1 MCTYHDSISLFDRFV
16 DDLFLLWQF
25 HAPHLDEMV
34 STFCSYGKDAQNFSV
49 IFAFFLFFLLWSR
62 ISHQM
67 NFSQKN
73 RLFPLKDFQAEPLI
87 EVTLREL
94 LGFPRRRKP

>member
-1 MCTYHDSISLFDRFV
+1 MPL
-16 DDLFLLWQF
+16 
-25 HAPHLDEMV
+25 APHRDEMV
-34 STFCSYGKDAQNFSV
+34 FAFWSHGKDAQNFSV
-49 IFAFFLFFLLWSR
+49 IFSFFLVLLLWSR
-62 ISHQM
+62 IFHQT